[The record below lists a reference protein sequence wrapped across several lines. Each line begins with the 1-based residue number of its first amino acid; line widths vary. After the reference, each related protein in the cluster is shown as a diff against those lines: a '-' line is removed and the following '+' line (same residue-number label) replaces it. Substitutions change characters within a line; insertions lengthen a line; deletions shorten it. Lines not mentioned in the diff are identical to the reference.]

1 MKSKDLRGAPFLHGS
16 VNTRTIAFAKVI
28 KGKRPSS
35 EGDARMSNTYER
47 LYSTEM
53 IDRAYKKEMAGK
65 KKYRK
70 EAVIFNMM
78 AEINLYNLRKE
89 LKYKTYEPGEF
100 KQMIV
105 REPKERIINYPV
117 LRDKIVQYACHEL
130 LMELYSPVY
139 IRDSYANQTG
149 KGTHDAVYRIQHN
162 MRYVKWKYGDAWIM
176 KLDIRKFYYNI
187 DREVTKELLRK
198 KITPDEKDFLDL
210 LCKIIDHSP
219 EKDGKGLPLGNVSSQ
234 DLANVIGN
242 QIDQYATRY
251 KHWKHYV
258 RFADDVIAVFPT
270 REEAKA
276 SMQDLKGFIKEQLH
290 LETNEKTRIFPVDQG
305 VKALGYRIYTT
316 HMLLQDYTIK
326 HEKMRIAAI
335 DEKVKSGQ
343 MTEKE
348 AQHQTDSWLG
358 HARVANSYKLC
369 EKIFK
374 HYPYIKYEREDWRF
388 GEKSPK
394 MKEKIYGKRN
404 NSQAGN
410 IDRQRNTVCNA
421 NQPG

>member
-1 MKSKDLRGAPFLHGS
+1 
-16 VNTRTIAFAKVI
+16 
-28 KGKRPSS
+28 
-35 EGDARMSNTYER
+35 MSNTYER
-47 LYSTEM
+47 LYSAEM
-53 IDRAYKKEMAGK
+53 IDHAYKKEMAGK

-78 AEINLYNLRKE
+78 AEVNLYNLRKE

-105 REPKERIINYPV
+105 REPKERIINYPA

-149 KGTHDAVYRIQHN
+149 KGTHDAAYRIQHN

-198 KITPDEKDFLDL
+198 KIPSDEKDFLDL

-251 KHWKHYV
+251 KQWKHYV

-290 LETNEKTRIFPVDQG
+290 LETNEKTRIFPGDQG

>member
-1 MKSKDLRGAPFLHGS
+1 
-16 VNTRTIAFAKVI
+16 
-28 KGKRPSS
+28 
-35 EGDARMSNTYER
+35 MSNTYER
-47 LYSTEM
+47 LYSTKI
-53 IDRAYKKEMAGK
+53 IDRSYKKEMAGK

-70 EAVIFNMM
+70 EAVIFDMM
-78 AEINLYNLRKE
+78 SEINLYNLRKE
-89 LKYKTYEPGEF
+89 LKHKAYKPGDF

-105 REPKERIINYPV
+105 REPKERIINYPS
-117 LRDKIVQYACHEL
+117 LRDKIVQCACHEL
-130 LMELYSPVY
+130 LMELYRPVY

-198 KITPDEKDFLDL
+198 KIPPDEKDFLDL

-219 EKDGKGLPLGNVSSQ
+219 EKGGKGLPLGNVSSQ

-276 SMQDLKGFIKEQLH
+276 AMQDLKGFIKDRLH
-290 LETNEKTRIFPVDQG
+290 LETNEKTRVFPVDQG

-316 HMLLQDYTIK
+316 HILL
-326 HEKMRIAAI
+326 
-335 DEKVKSGQ
+335 
-343 MTEKE
+343 
-348 AQHQTDSWLG
+348 
-358 HARVANSYKLC
+358 
-369 EKIFK
+369 
-374 HYPYIKYEREDWRF
+374 
-388 GEKSPK
+388 
-394 MKEKIYGKRN
+394 
-404 NSQAGN
+404 
-410 IDRQRNTVCNA
+410 
-421 NQPG
+421 